1 MRNELTM
8 FKELMKKILFLGFL
22 FLTIYGC
29 KSPIPDD
36 IIQPDKMG
44 DILYDIHLADA
55 YTNTM
60 PDQDSAKRVASSYY
74 NGIYK
79 KFGIDSAAYTK
90 SMDFY
95 YENPEIMAQLYETIQ
110 AKLKKT
116 KVKIE
121 KAQELKLK
129 LATEKK
135 KKLDSL
141 SADSLKKINLKK
153 TKLKDSVA
161 IKKKDSVV
169 KAKKDSLAIKKK
181 DSVARV
187 KKAALNKIRLKK
199 ARELKDVNNKP
210 RLK

>member
-1 MRNELTM
+1 M
-8 FKELMKKILFLGFL
+8 FKKLMKKILFLGFL

-29 KSPIPDD
+29 KSPIADD
-36 IIQPDKMG
+36 IIQPNKMG

-60 PDQDSAKRVASSYY
+60 SNQDSAKRVASSYY
-74 NGIYK
+74 YGIYK

-116 KVKIE
+116 KDKAE

-129 LATEKK
+129 LATDKK

-153 TKLKDSVA
+153 AGLKDSVA
-161 IKKKDSVV
+161 IKKKDSI
-169 KAKKDSLAIKKK
+169 AK
-181 DSVARV
+181 V
-187 KKAALNKIRLKK
+187 KKAALKKIRIKK

-210 RLK
+210 ILK